1 MLLIKRFSAVFA
13 ICVSGILTTTSAMAA
28 DSGSKYDVI
37 GITLGMTVEDAK
49 QKLRDFGI
57 EEQSIYETRM
67 SYSYSDGIN
76 HNFKTDDFVYRI
88 IGANKAL
95 YKDGKQHSDS
105 ITLYFSPPPE
115 GGRLVGLQRLMLNGI
130 DPVTGGQFK
139 QAVIDKYGEPTTA
152 NSNTLNWKFGS
163 GNKNCLSAS
172 QDGTGVALPDSSKN
186 KSILDMVFVKRSGQ
200 YRLDLFR
207 VSRIKNL
214 DECANMLE
222 FKLTATDTKP
232 ANSVTTTMID
242 IPSWVSAELAAG
254 AEVERL
260 RKAAVEKREG
270 KGKVPAL

>member
-13 ICVSGILTTTSAMAA
+13 ICVSGILTTTSTMAA

>member
-139 QAVIDKYGEPTTA
+139 QAVIDKYGKPTTA

-163 GNKNCLSAS
+163 GNNNCLSAS

>member
-13 ICVSGILTTTSAMAA
+13 ICVSGILTATSAMAA

-95 YKDGKQHSDS
+95 YKDGKQNSDS

-172 QDGTGVALPDSSKN
+172 QDGTGVTLPDNNKN

>member
-13 ICVSGILTTTSAMAA
+13 ICVFVILTTTTAIAA
-28 DSGSKYDVI
+28 DSGSKYDVV

-67 SYSYSDGIN
+67 SYSYSDGVN

-88 IGANKAL
+88 IGANEAR
-95 YKDGKQHSDS
+95 YKDGKQYSDS

-139 QAVIDKYGEPTTA
+139 QAVIDKYGEPTAA

-172 QDGTGVALPDSSKN
+172 QDGTGVALPDSIKN

-207 VSRIKNL
+207 VSRVKNL

-242 IPSWVSAELAAG
+242 IPSWVQAELAAG

>member
-13 ICVSGILTTTSAMAA
+13 ICVSGILTTTSTMAA

-207 VSRIKNL
+207 VSRIKNI

>member
-207 VSRIKNL
+207 VSWIKNL

>member
-13 ICVSGILTTTSAMAA
+13 ICVSGILPTTSTMAA

-115 GGRLVGLQRLMLNGI
+115 GGLLVGLQRLMLNGI

>member
-13 ICVSGILTTTSAMAA
+13 ICVSGILTTTSTMAA

-37 GITLGMTVEDAK
+37 GITLGMTVEDTK

>member
-1 MLLIKRFSAVFA
+1 MLLKNKNFALCA
-13 ICVSGILTTTSAMAA
+13 ICIFSIMMTTKAWAA
-28 DSGSKYDVI
+28 DSDSQYDVV
-37 GITLGMTVEDAK
+37 GITLGMTVEEAR
-49 QKLRDFGI
+49 QKLLDFGI
-57 EEQSIYETRM
+57 EEPSIHETRM

-115 GGRLVGLQRLMLNGI
+115 GGRLVGLQRLLLNGI
-130 DPVTGGQFK
+130 DPVTGSQFK
-139 QAVIDKYGEPTTA
+139 QAVIEKYGEPSAA
-152 NSNTLNWKFGS
+152 NSSTLNWKFGS
-163 GNKNCLSAS
+163 GNKNCLSNS
-172 QDGTGVALPDSSKN
+172 QDGTGVTLPDNSKN
-186 KSILDMVFVKRSGQ
+186 KSILDMIFVKRSGQ

-242 IPSWVSAELAAG
+242 IPFWVHAELAAG

>member
-13 ICVSGILTTTSAMAA
+13 ICVSGILTATSAMAA

-172 QDGTGVALPDSSKN
+172 QDGTGVTLPDNNKN